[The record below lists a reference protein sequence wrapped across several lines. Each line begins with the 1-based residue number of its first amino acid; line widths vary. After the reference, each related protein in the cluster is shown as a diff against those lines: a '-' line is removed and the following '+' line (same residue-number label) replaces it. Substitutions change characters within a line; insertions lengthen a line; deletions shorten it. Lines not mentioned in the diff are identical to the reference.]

1 MEQFKNLSLLLESS
15 SEKPEWIVN
24 SFPIIQIV
32 IAVVLTL
39 CSIFMIVAVVAQKG
53 EGNGSSALTGQADT
67 YYNRNKNS
75 SLQGKLKKL
84 VMIDA
89 VLILVLSIAFVIL
102 SNIYAI
108 Q

>member
-1 MEQFKNLSLLLESS
+1 MEYLNNLSLLLDST
-15 SEKPEWIVN
+15 EKPEWIVK
-24 SFPIIQIV
+24 SFPTIQIV
-32 IAVVLTL
+32 IAIVLTI
-39 CSIFMIVAVVAQKG
+39 CSLFMIVAVVAQKG